1 LIDRINK
8 KIIYSVIGVIIVIG
22 ISIFFLQQFEFP
34 SIPKLD
40 FKPEFNQGALSE
52 ARQLEI
58 SLNNLSFTRINNN
71 DINIKTAFNVY
82 NPNMGTLLL
91 ENINYNILLDNI
103 RISSGDIGKKPEGFV
118 ASQENIYPIIGNS
131 TVILKDDKTILKD
144 NRIVEVWNKILD
156 EKSKFQINGNFAYK
170 QTSSFQATAG
180 EIDFQLNY
188 P

>member
-1 LIDRINK
+1 MIDRINK

-82 NPNMGTLLL
+82 NPNMGT
-91 ENINYNILLDNI
+91 
-103 RISSGDIGKKPEGFV
+103 
-118 ASQENIYPIIGNS
+118 
-131 TVILKDDKTILKD
+131 
-144 NRIVEVWNKILD
+144 
-156 EKSKFQINGNFAYK
+156 
-170 QTSSFQATAG
+170 
-180 EIDFQLNY
+180 
-188 P
+188 

>member
-1 LIDRINK
+1 MIDRINK
-8 KIIYSVIGVIIVIG
+8 KIIYSVIGVLFAIG
-22 ISIFFLQQFEFP
+22 ISIFLLQQFEFP
-34 SIPKLD
+34 NISKLD

-52 ARQLEI
+52 AKQLEI
-58 SLNNLSFTRINNN
+58 SLNNLSFTPINNN

-82 NPNMGTLLL
+82 NPNIGTLLL
-91 ENINYNILLDNI
+91 ENIKYNILLDNI

-131 TVILKDDKTILKD
+131 TVILKDDKTISKD
-144 NRIVEVWNKILD
+144 NRIAGVWSKILD
-156 EKSKFQINGNFAYK
+156 EKSKFQIQGNFAYK

-180 EIDFQLNY
+180 EIAFQLNY